1 MDKPK
6 LLTKDGNLF
15 NETIF
20 RTKEGVMFYVEQSF
34 FGPCIHIL
42 NFEELE
48 LLEVNLDK
56 QNQYILDPKKDHDD
70 FYLLTENGENV
81 LL

>member
-1 MDKPK
+1 
-6 LLTKDGNLF
+6 
-15 NETIF
+15 
-20 RTKEGVMFYVEQSF
+20 MFYVEQSF